1 MAKTLLIRTNE
12 ITPYLQLG
20 WWNINNIPKLE
31 NLKYIF
37 AHDGKGNITGA
48 YEIKSKSWDN
58 GTDDWGEIIV
68 PYTIKCDYIH
78 KLDKNG
84 NKIKVFTKRVIFFE
98 YTFIR
103 EDFKNIKIPKTKQ
116 GQGYPLQVVEF
127 DEITNKIIINKK
139 H

>member
-37 AHDGKGNITGA
+37 AYDGKGNITGA

-58 GTDDWGEIIV
+58 GTDDCGEIIV

-103 EDFKNIKIPKTKQ
+103 EDLKNIKIPKTKQ